1 MGIVIFWGILVILIA
16 FIMGAILNML
26 IDSSDTL
33 AEGLFPLAIGTLL
46 FAICGTG
53 FIFTNQKCF
62 EKKEYSTTEYRLN
75 RSIITVNKN
84 NTVKVDTLYSLEKRK

>member
-26 IDSSDTL
+26 IDSSDTS
-33 AEGLFPLAIGTLL
+33 AEGLFSLVIGTLL
-46 FAICGTG
+46 LVICGIC

>member
-46 FAICGTG
+46 FVICGTG
-53 FIFTNQKCF
+53 FIFTNQKYF
-62 EKKEYSTTEYRLN
+62 EKKECSTTEYRLN